1 MLYFECNN
9 NTEEYEECIYDFNNT
24 EEYEECIYDL
34 KSALEIRVRKL
45 DVYNDSMLIT
55 CQVKGEWHTKYE
67 KLKLYQRV
75 SH

>member
-9 NTEEYEECIYDFNNT
+9 NTEEYEEY
-24 EEYEECIYDL
+24 IYDL

-45 DVYNDSMLIT
+45 DVYNDSMLIM
-55 CQVKGEWHTKYE
+55 CQVKGEWRTKYE
-67 KLKLYQRV
+67 KLKLYQKV